1 VVILMPIKA
10 LLWDF
15 SGVLLVPKK
24 NLGYEYIA
32 RMLGLSTQA
41 LIRYFDGEMNSQ
53 VDLGKITSEDFYRT
67 LFKEQD
73 LDQTMSSQFYDLYV
87 RAFELNAPILS
98 MIRSLRKNFKIGLL
112 SNYSDRL
119 RPLLEEHFRI
129 ADLFDDIVISCEVQL
144 LKPDARIYH
153 TALTRLDVQPA
164 ESIFV
169 DDRIENVMG
178 AEQVGLHA
186 VHYQTCRQVISELIQ
201 LLVKNK

>member
-1 VVILMPIKA
+1 MPIKA

-24 NLGYEYIA
+24 DLGYEYIA

-53 VDLGKITSEDFYRT
+53 VDMGEITSEDFYRT

-73 LDQTMSSQFYDLYV
+73 LDQATFSQFYNLYV
-87 RAFELNAPILS
+87 KAFELNAPILS

-129 ADLFDDIVISCEVQL
+129 ADLFDDLVISCEVQL

-153 TALTRLDVQPA
+153 TALERFNIQPA

-169 DDRIENVMG
+169 DDRIENIVS
-178 AEQVGLHA
+178 ARHVGIHA
-186 VHYQTCRQVISELIQ
+186 VHYQTSQQVISEVIQ
-201 LLVKNK
+201 LLVENK

>member
-1 VVILMPIKA
+1 MPIKA

-53 VDLGKITSEDFYRT
+53 VDLGKITSEDFYRA

>member
-1 VVILMPIKA
+1 MPIKA

-15 SGVLLVPKK
+15 SGVLLVPKE

-73 LDQTMSSQFYDLYV
+73 LDQTMSSQFYNLYV

-169 DDRIENVMG
+169 DDRIENVLG

-186 VHYQTCRQVISELIQ
+186 VHYQTCQQAISEVIQ

>member
-1 VVILMPIKA
+1 MPIKA

>member
-1 VVILMPIKA
+1 MTITAI
-10 LLWDF
+10 LWDF

-24 NLGYEYIA
+24 DLGHAYIA
-32 RMLGLSTQA
+32 HMLGLSTQT

-53 VDLGKITSEDFYRT
+53 VDLGEITSEDFYRT

-73 LDQTMSSQFYDLYV
+73 LDQTTFSCFYDLYEQ
-87 RAFELNAPILS
+87 AFELNAPILS

-153 TALTRLDVQPA
+153 TALERLGIQPQ

-169 DDRIENVMG
+169 DDRIENITS
-178 AEQVGLHA
+178 ARQVGIHA
-186 VHYQTCRQVISELIQ
+186 VHYQTSQQVISEVIQ
-201 LLVKNK
+201 LLVENK